1 MRVYV
6 DQQLCK
12 GHGQC
17 EDACPEVFR
26 VEDDLLAHVLI
37 EHPSEELRPKVED
50 AVRRC
55 PEQAIF
61 YLGDDEPES
70 A

>member
-1 MRVYV
+1 MRVRV
-6 DQQLCK
+6 DAELCK

-26 VEDDLLAHVLI
+26 VEDDALAHVLI
-37 EHPSEELRPKVED
+37 EEPPQELRLKVED

-55 PEQAIF
+55 PEQAIS
-61 YLGDDEPES
+61 LDEF
-70 A
+70 